1 MGKYGMETIDITPK
15 WKCMVKVM
23 LAVLENPKATKEA
36 KEEMRQEIVRMA
48 EIVDEMNEKM
58 ESVK

>member
-1 MGKYGMETIDITPK
+1 METIDITPK